1 MAVVL
6 AKMEIQIEGVDGF
19 AAKLPTW
26 KIENK
31 WTKLFYSGRPLT
43 GYHLYLMLFEFL
55 MIQLPFIVF
64 FTWSLQRE
72 LLAISFLIFLWVI
85 EDFIWF
91 ILNPAFS
98 LKKFKPEYIWWHKKW
113 LWFMPRD
120 YWVELTLGIILYLF
134 GTRIFF

>member
-31 WTKLFYSGRPLT
+31 WTKLFYSGRPLI

-55 MIQLPFIVF
+55 MVHLPFILF
-64 FTWSLQRE
+64 FTWSLQ
-72 LLAISFLIFLWVI
+72 
-85 EDFIWF
+85 
-91 ILNPAFS
+91 
-98 LKKFKPEYIWWHKKW
+98 
-113 LWFMPRD
+113 
-120 YWVELTLGIILYLF
+120 
-134 GTRIFF
+134 